1 MNRFVNAV
9 QDEAQFNSTMKRTE
23 NGAVARATTGYDLLD
38 FYATVGA
45 MRSRTKEDIEA
56 AFDKAWKCDP
66 LYALKIL
73 FWVRDIRGEGQGE
86 RRTFRIILRHLAF
99 KATSTV
105 TKNLPNILEM
115 GRADDLY
122 CLIDTPVEKDMWA
135 YLRKVVLSD
144 INNYKAKKPISLTAK
159 WLKSINTSS
168 KESRA
173 LGMKTAKALGLTL
186 REYRKLLSTLR
197 AYLKVVEVDMSKNKW
212 DSIDYSAVPSR
223 AMNIYRKAFARHT
236 PGLFDTYIEKVKSGE
251 EKINSSTLY
260 PYDLVEKYGRVLDW
274 YASFTPASM
283 VDDVVEAQWK
293 ALPNYVDGENNVLVM
308 ADVSSSMS
316 SMSGRPMY
324 TSVGLAIYFAE
335 RNKGPFKNL
344 YMTFTSDPHYLTVN
358 PSDTLLENV
367 AKVGRAGVGYSTNL
381 QAAFDKVLSTCVEN
395 RVPQSEVPKA
405 LVVVSDME
413 IDRYMCG
420 YGLDFV
426 STMARKWADNGYTMP
441 QLILWNVEARN
452 DTFHAN
458 YKNPYVQ
465 FVSGQSASAFKSV
478 ISSIG
483 MTAVDAMF
491 KVLNSERYA
500 SVVL

>member
-1 MNRFVNAV
+1 MNRFVNAI

-23 NGAVARATTGYDLLD
+23 NGAVARSTTGYELLD

-73 FWVRDIRGEGQGE
+73 FWVRDARGGQGE

-99 KATSTV
+99 KAPSTV

-122 CLIDTPVEKDMWA
+122 CLVDTPVEKDMWA
-135 YLRKVVLSD
+135 YLRKVVLND

-260 PYDLVEKYGRVLDW
+260 PYDLVEKYERALWGCGSSW
-274 YASFTPASM
+274 
-283 VDDVVEAQWK
+283 VDAVVEAQWK

-308 ADVSSSMS
+308 ADVSGSMT
-316 SMSGRPMY
+316 GRPMH

-344 YMTFTSDPHYLTVN
+344 YMTFTSNPHYLTVN
-358 PSDTLLENV
+358 PNDTLLENV
-367 AKVGRAGVGYSTNL
+367 TKVGHIGVGYSTNL

-413 IDRYMCG
+413 IDRYMRG

-426 STMARKWADNGYTMP
+426 STMARKWADKGYTMP

>member
-23 NGAVARATTGYDLLD
+23 NGAVARATTGYELLD

-45 MRSRTKEDIEA
+45 MRSRAKEDIEA

-99 KATSTV
+99 KAPSTV
-105 TKNLPNILEM
+105 IKNLPNILEM

-122 CLIDTPVEKDMWA
+122 CLVGTPVEKDMWA
-135 YLRKVVLSD
+135 YLRKVVFSD
-144 INNYKAKKPISLTAK
+144 INNYKAKKPITLTAK

-173 LGMKTAKALGLTL
+173 LGVETAKALGLTP

-251 EKINSSTLY
+251 EKINSSVLY
-260 PYDLVEKYGRVLDW
+260 PYDLVEKYGDVLKYWGYRKSVNIPD
-274 YASFTPASM
+274 S
-283 VDDVVEAQWK
+283 VVEAQWK

-316 SMSGRPMY
+316 GRPMC

-367 AKVGRAGVGYSTNL
+367 AKVSRTGVGYSTNL

-395 RVPQSEVPKA
+395 SVPQSEVPKA
-405 LVVVSDME
+405 LVVVSDIE
-413 IDRYMCG
+413 IDRYMRG

-426 STMARKWADNGYTMP
+426 STMARKWADKGYTMP

-452 DTFHAN
+452 DTFHAD

-478 ISSIG
+478 INSIG

>member
-1 MNRFVNAV
+1 M
-9 QDEAQFNSTMKRTE
+9 
-23 NGAVARATTGYDLLD
+23 
-38 FYATVGA
+38 
-45 MRSRTKEDIEA
+45 
-56 AFDKAWKCDP
+56 
-66 LYALKIL
+66 
-73 FWVRDIRGEGQGE
+73 
-86 RRTFRIILRHLAF
+86 AF
-99 KATSTV
+99 KAPSTV
-105 TKNLPNILEM
+105 IKNLPNVLEM

-122 CLIDTPVEKDMWA
+122 CLIDTPVEKDMWR
-135 YLRKVVLSD
+135 YLRKVVLND
-144 INNYKAKKPISLTAK
+144 INNYKAKKPITLTAK

-173 LGMKTAKALGLTL
+173 LGVKTAKALGLTL

-260 PYDLVEKYGRVLDW
+260 PYDLVEKYS
-274 YASFTPASM
+274 YALAGYYGHRNPSRI
-283 VDDVVEAQWK
+283 DDVVETQWK

-308 ADVSSSMS
+308 ADVSG

-335 RNKGPFKNL
+335 RNKGSFKNL
-344 YMTFTSDPHYLTVN
+344 YMTFTSHPSYLTVDPN
-358 PSDTLLENV
+358 ATLLENV
-367 AKVGRAGVGYSTNL
+367 AKVGRTGVGYSTNL
-381 QAAFDKVLSTCVEN
+381 QAAFDKVLFTCVEN
-395 RVPQSEVPKA
+395 HVPQNEVPKA

-413 IDRYMCG
+413 IDLYMRG

-441 QLILWNVEARN
+441 QLILWNVEAHN

-491 KVLNSERYA
+491 KVLNNERYA

>member
-9 QDEAQFNSTMKRTE
+9 QDEAQFNSTMKLTE
-23 NGAVARATTGYDLLD
+23 NGAVARSTTGYELLD

-45 MRSRTKEDIEA
+45 MRSRAKEDIEA

-99 KATSTV
+99 KAPSAV
-105 TKNLPNILEM
+105 TKNLPNVLEM

-122 CLIDTPVEKDMWA
+122 CLVGTPVEKDMWA
-135 YLRKVVLSD
+135 YLRKVVLND

-173 LGMKTAKALGLTL
+173 LGVKTAKALGLTP

-223 AMNIYRKAFARHT
+223 AMNIYRKAFERHT

-260 PYDLVEKYGRVLDW
+260 PYDLVEKYGDVLKYWGYRKSVNILD
-274 YASFTPASM
+274 S
-283 VDDVVEAQWK
+283 VVEAQWK

-308 ADVSSSMS
+308 ADVSG

-335 RNKGPFKNL
+335 RNKGSFKNL

-358 PSDTLLENV
+358 PNDTLLENV
-367 AKVGRAGVGYSTNL
+367 AKVGRTGVGYSTNL

-395 RVPQSEVPKA
+395 NVPQSEVPKA

-413 IDRYMCG
+413 IDRYMRG

-478 ISSIG
+478 INSIG

-491 KVLNSERYA
+491 KVLNNERYA

>member
-1 MNRFVNAV
+1 
-9 QDEAQFNSTMKRTE
+9 
-23 NGAVARATTGYDLLD
+23 
-38 FYATVGA
+38 
-45 MRSRTKEDIEA
+45 
-56 AFDKAWKCDP
+56 
-66 LYALKIL
+66 
-73 FWVRDIRGEGQGE
+73 
-86 RRTFRIILRHLAF
+86 
-99 KATSTV
+99 
-105 TKNLPNILEM
+105 M

-122 CLIDTPVEKDMWA
+122 CLVDTPVEENMWA
-135 YLRKVVLSD
+135 YLRKVVLND

-197 AYLKVVEVDMSKNKW
+197 AYLKVVEVDMSKNRW

-260 PYDLVEKYGRVLDW
+260 PYDLVEKYGRLLGNYYGTCV
-274 YASFTPASM
+274 SCR
-283 VDDVVEAQWK
+283 VDNVVEAQWK

-308 ADVSSSMS
+308 ADVSG

-367 AKVGRAGVGYSTNL
+367 AKVGRTGVGYSTNL

-395 RVPQSEVPKA
+395 HVPQSEVPKA

-413 IDRYMCG
+413 IDDYMRG

-426 STMARKWADNGYTMP
+426 STMARKWEDNGYTMP

>member
-9 QDEAQFNSTMKRTE
+9 QGEAQFNSTMKLTE
-23 NGAVARATTGYDLLD
+23 NGAVARSTTGYELLD

-45 MRSRTKEDIEA
+45 MRSRAKEDIEA

-99 KATSTV
+99 KAPSTV
-105 TKNLPNILEM
+105 TKNLPNTLEM

-122 CLIDTPVEKDMWA
+122 CLVGTPVEKDMWA

-144 INNYKAKKPISLTAK
+144 INNYKAKKPITLTAK

-173 LGMKTAKALGLTL
+173 LGVKTAKALGLSP

-260 PYDLVEKYGRVLDW
+260 PYDLVEKYANVFNCYSRHGV
-274 YASFTPASM
+274 S
-283 VDDVVEAQWK
+283 VDDVVETQWK
-293 ALPNYVDGENNVLVM
+293 ALPNYVEGENNVLVM
-308 ADVSSSMS
+308 ADVSGSMF
-316 SMSGRPMY
+316 GRPMC

-344 YMTFTSDPHYLTVN
+344 YMTFTSYPSYLTVN
-358 PSDTLLENV
+358 PNDTLLENV
-367 AKVGRAGVGYSTNL
+367 TKVGRTGVGYSTNL
-381 QAAFDKVLSTCVEN
+381 EAAFDTVLFTCVEN
-395 RVPQSEVPKA
+395 NVPQSEVPKA

-413 IDRYMCG
+413 IDRYMRG

-426 STMARKWADNGYTMP
+426 STMARKWANNGYTMP

-452 DTFHAN
+452 DTFHAD

-478 ISSIG
+478 INSIG

-491 KVLNSERYA
+491 KVLDSERYA